1 MQINQAKVMKVLANE
16 IRAAGIDI
24 DDNDAEKLIDFYE
37 RIIITSSSE
46 EGCDNTKPLTIFF
59 DPYAEIDFKSMGA
72 EGVESI
78 KDFFIGINTL
88 ASDNED
94 TGIYHPFSDK
104 TVNAL
109 GVDLSISGN
118 ILVALD
124 IVQKFM
130 HFIGGIGETYAES
143 GKVIGVNNIW
153 RLFSY
158 PDKGRLRIFAYTGT
172 DDSISFRIESTC
184 IVDS

>member
-16 IRAAGIDI
+16 IRAEGIDI
-24 DDNDAEKLIDFYE
+24 DDNDVEKLIDLYE

-46 EGCDNTKPLTIFF
+46 DGCDNTKSLATFF
-59 DPYAEIDFKSMGA
+59 DPYAEIDFKNMGP
-72 EGVESI
+72 EGAKSI
-78 KDFFIGINTL
+78 KNFFIGINTL

-94 TGIYHPFSDK
+94 IGIYHPLSGK
-104 TVNAL
+104 TVST
-109 GVDLSISGN
+109 LSIGGN

-143 GKVIGVNNIW
+143 GKVVGVNNVW

-158 PDKGRLRIFAYTGT
+158 PDKGRLRIFAYTGA

>member
-16 IRAAGIDI
+16 IRAEGIDI
-24 DDNDAEKLIDFYE
+24 DDNDIEKLIDLYE

-46 EGCDNTKPLTIFF
+46 DGCDNTKSLATFF
-59 DPYAEIDFKSMGA
+59 DPYAEIDFKNMGS
-72 EGVESI
+72 EGAESI
-78 KDFFIGINTL
+78 KNFFIGINTL

-94 TGIYHPFSDK
+94 IGIYHPLSGK
-104 TVNAL
+104 TVSA
-109 GVDLSISGN
+109 LSIGGN

-143 GKVIGVNNIW
+143 GKVIGVNSVW

-172 DDSISFRIESTC
+172 NDSISFRIESTC

>member
-16 IRAAGIDI
+16 IRAEGVDI
-24 DDNDAEKLIDFYE
+24 DDNDIEKLIDLYE

-46 EGCDNTKPLTIFF
+46 DGCDNTKPLATFF
-59 DPYAEIDFKSMGA
+59 DPYAEIDFGNMNHEGA
-72 EGVESI
+72 ESI

-104 TVNAL
+104 SVNAL
-109 GVDLSISGN
+109 SIYTN
-118 ILVALD
+118 IIVALN

-143 GKVIGVNNIW
+143 GKVIGVNNVW

-158 PDKGRLRIFAYTGT
+158 PDKGRMRIFAYTGT

>member
-1 MQINQAKVMKVLANE
+1 MQINQAKVMKVLADE
-16 IRAAGIDI
+16 IRAEGIDI
-24 DDNDAEKLIDFYE
+24 DDNDIEKLIDLYE

-46 EGCDNTKPLTIFF
+46 DGCDNTKPLATFF
-59 DPYAEIDFKSMGA
+59 DPYAEIDFKNMGP
-72 EGVESI
+72 EGAESI
-78 KDFFIGINTL
+78 KNFFIGLNTL

-94 TGIYHPFSDK
+94 IGIYHPLSDK

-109 GVDLSISGN
+109 CTDLSISGN
-118 ILVALD
+118 ILIALG

-143 GKVIGVNNIW
+143 GKVIGVNNVW

-184 IVDS
+184 IVDP

>member
-1 MQINQAKVMKVLANE
+1 MGPEGAK
-16 IRAAGIDI
+16 
-24 DDNDAEKLIDFYE
+24 
-37 RIIITSSSE
+37 
-46 EGCDNTKPLTIFF
+46 
-59 DPYAEIDFKSMGA
+59 
-72 EGVESI
+72 SI
-78 KDFFIGINTL
+78 KNFFIGINTL

-94 TGIYHPFSDK
+94 IGIYHPLSGK
-104 TVNAL
+104 TVST
-109 GVDLSISGN
+109 LSIGGN

-143 GKVIGVNNIW
+143 GKVVGVNNVW

-158 PDKGRLRIFAYTGT
+158 PDKGRLRIFAYTGA

>member
-16 IRAAGIDI
+16 IRAEGIDI
-24 DDNDAEKLIDFYE
+24 NDNDIEKLIDLYE

-46 EGCDNTKPLTIFF
+46 DGCDNTKPLVTFF
-59 DPYAEIDFKSMGA
+59 DPYAEIDFRNMGH
-72 EGVESI
+72 EGAESI

-94 TGIYHPFSDK
+94 TGIYHKFSDK
-104 TVNAL
+104 TVNVL
-109 GVDLSISGN
+109 CTGSNV
-118 ILVALD
+118 LVALD

-143 GKVIGVNNIW
+143 GKIIGVNNVW

-158 PDKGRLRIFAYTGT
+158 PNKGRLRIFAYTGT

-184 IVDS
+184 IVDI